1 MVSPNKCITE
11 IGKESEL
18 MKEQIFGCYF
28 FSQVSILELLY
39 GPPTVLS
46 RSTSDHFGTGFTSAG
61 QFEVFWSEFDV
72 STAVDTSW
80 LSSLV
85 ASVAEIVCVG

>member
-1 MVSPNKCITE
+1 MHYRNWKRIRINERTN
-11 IGKESEL
+11 IWML
-18 MKEQIFGCYF
+18 F
-28 FSQVSILELLY
+28 FSQVSILVLLY

-61 QFEVFWSEFDV
+61 QFDVFWSEFDL

>member
-1 MVSPNKCITE
+1 MHYRNWKRIRINERTN
-11 IGKESEL
+11 IWML
-18 MKEQIFGCYF
+18 F
-28 FSQVSILELLY
+28 FSQVSILVLLY

-46 RSTSDHFGTGFTSAG
+46 RSTSEHFGTGFTSAG

>member
-1 MVSPNKCITE
+1 MHYRNWKRIRINERTN
-11 IGKESEL
+11 IWML
-18 MKEQIFGCYF
+18 F
-28 FSQVSILELLY
+28 FSQVSILVLLY